1 VGAANTQKPAAQKPA
16 ATSRARP
23 PSLRPV
29 DVDVDAVAGGLQ
41 LEVAN
46 RVAAMVAY
54 LCEREHLSEKERA
67 ALVAAALRHMDGLE
81 SSFARALRR
90 ELGG

>member
-1 VGAANTQKPAAQKPA
+1 VDVDGVLRKYANY
-16 ATSRARP
+16 RNG
-23 PSLRPV
+23 
-29 DVDVDAVAGGLQ
+29 DVDVDALAGGLQ

-46 RVAAMVAY
+46 RLGSMLAY
-54 LCEREHLSEKERA
+54 VSEDLSEKERA

-81 SSFARALRR
+81 LSFAQALAR

>member
-1 VGAANTQKPAAQKPA
+1 VGAANTQKPAA
-16 ATSRARP
+16 TSRAGP

-29 DVDVDAVAGGLQ
+29 DVDAVAARMQ

-46 RVAAMVAY
+46 RVAAMIAY
-54 LCEREHLSEKERA
+54 VGESLNLSEREQA
-67 ALVAAALRHMDGLE
+67 AWIAAAVRHLDGVE
-81 SSFARALRR
+81 AVFARELRR

>member
-1 VGAANTQKPAAQKPA
+1 VTRTLSASDPN
-16 ATSRARP
+16 SRDTKV
-23 PSLRPV
+23 S
-29 DVDVDAVAGGLQ
+29 VDVDALAGGLQ

-46 RVAAMVAY
+46 RLGAMVAY
-54 LCEREHLSEKERA
+54 LCENMTEQERA

-81 SSFARALRR
+81 AWFAGELGR